1 MEVVYIKGSFQT
13 GSRMSAGKITVRG
26 AREHNL
32 KSVSLE
38 MPKDSL
44 IVCSGVSGSGKSSF
58 AFDTLYAEGQ
68 RRYIESL
75 SSYAR
80 QFLGQMEKPD
90 FDSIDGLS
98 PAISI
103 EQKTVSHNPRSTVG
117 TVTEIADYLRVLW
130 ARAGEPHCPSCGR
143 PVTTQTTQQM
153 TDTVL
158 GMTAGKRIYITA
170 PLLTNRKG
178 SHDDLVS
185 GIREKGFVRII
196 LNGELMELEQL
207 KSLDKKKRNSI
218 SVVVDRLVVNSDIE
232 SRLNDSIETAARLG
246 KGVIAVIDSD
256 TGETSLMSEH
266 NACVHCGI
274 SLPEMSPQLF
284 SFNNPIGMCPAC
296 SGLGYMLKVDP
307 DLIIPRPAMSIKAGA
322 VVPWG
327 IPQGWVAASLR
338 TMSNEMNFNLNTPWL
353 RLPEDVRDMILYG
366 SGDKE
371 FKINWKTSN
380 SSGAWNGPFEGVV
393 NRIERLYHQ
402 TGSDDMRKYYER
414 FFRKYTC
421 DKCSGSRVR
430 EEARAVLLGGR
441 GIQEISDM
449 TVGDALNF
457 FTGVKLTDYQKSI
470 AERLLR
476 EIESRLG
483 FLSNVGLHYL
493 TLNRA
498 APSLSGGE
506 AQRIRLASQIG
517 SGLTGVLYV
526 LDEPT
531 VGLHPRDNA
540 RLLKTLEHLRDIGNT
555 VIVVE
560 HDTDT
565 LLTADHIVDFGP
577 GAGSHGGE
585 LVAQGT
591 PAEIMMNPASVT
603 GDYLSGRKSIVRLG
617 EPRTTKTQWLELTG
631 ARLHNLKSVN
641 LEIPLGRFVA
651 VSGVSGSGKSSLVG
665 QTLYPAVSRLTGG
678 SSKKKPGPYTDIRGL
693 QHVDKIINISQ
704 DPIGRTPR
712 SNPATYTKVFDSIR
726 NLFAELP
733 ESRIRG
739 YKPGRF
745 SFNVKGGRCEDCH
758 GAGVKRIEMHFLP
771 DVFIECETCQG
782 HRFNRETLKIKFRE
796 HNISEVLNL
805 TIENSM
811 KLFERIPSIYSTL
824 KVIDEV
830 GLGYMQL
837 GQPAPTLSGGEAQR
851 VKLARELSRPST
863 THTLYILDEPTTGL
877 HPHDVSKLLKVLDKL
892 VRAGNTVVVI
902 EHNLDVILNADWVI
916 DLGPDGGDGGG
927 EIIASGTPMQ
937 IMETQASYTG
947 QHLKTIRKFKG

>member
-1 MEVVYIKGSFQT
+1 MGYIT
-13 GSRMSAGKITVRG
+13 GFNSNAGREMSSEKITVRG

-32 KSVSLE
+32 KGVSLE
-38 MPKDSL
+38 MPKHSF

-117 TVTEIADYLRVLW
+117 TVTEISDYLRVLW

-143 PVTTQTTQQM
+143 LVSTQTSQQM
-153 TDTVL
+153 ADAVL
-158 GMTAGKRIYITA
+158 SMAEGTRIYITS
-170 PLLTNRKG
+170 PVISNRKG
-178 SHDDLVS
+178 SHEDLLEE
-185 GIREKGFVRII
+185 IREKGFVRVI
-196 LNGELMELEQL
+196 LNGESMELEAL
-207 KSLDKKKRNSI
+207 KGLDSKKKNSL
-218 SVVVDRLVVNSDIE
+218 SVVVDRLVVNPGIE
-232 SRLNDSIETAARLG
+232 SRLTDSIETAVKLG
-246 KGVIAVIDSD
+246 KGIISIINAD
-256 TGETSLMSEH
+256 TGEEKLMSEN
-266 NACVHCGI
+266 NACVHCAI
-274 SLPEMSPQLF
+274 SLPELSPQLF
-284 SFNNPIGMCPAC
+284 SFNNPLGMCPSC

-307 DLIIPRPAMSIKAGA
+307 ELIVPKPAMSIKAGA

-338 TMSNEMNFNLNTPWL
+338 TMSAEMNFNLSTLWM
-353 RLPEDVRDMILYG
+353 RLPEEVKSMILYG

-371 FKINWKTSN
+371 FRINWQTSN

-393 NRIERLYHQ
+393 HRIERLYHQ
-402 TGSDDMRKYYER
+402 TGSDDMRKYYEK
-414 FFRKYTC
+414 FFRKHVC
-421 DKCSGSRVR
+421 DKCDGSRIR
-430 EEARAVLLGGR
+430 EEARAVLIDGR
-441 GIQEISDM
+441 GIQEVSGM
-449 TVGDALNF
+449 TVGDILKF
-457 FTGVKLTDYQKSI
+457 FNEVKLTDYQKSI
-470 AERLLR
+470 AERLLK
-476 EIESRLG
+476 EIKARLG

-493 TLNRA
+493 TLNRS

-540 RLLKTLEHLRDIGNT
+540 RLLKTLERLRDIGNT

-565 LLTADHIVDFGP
+565 LLAADHIVDFGP
-577 GAGSHGGE
+577 GAGAHGGKV
-585 LVAQGT
+585 VAQGT
-591 PAEIMMNPASVT
+591 PSEIMAHPESIT
-603 GDYLSGRKSIVRLG
+603 GAYLSGRKTIIRLG
-617 EPRTTKTQWLELTG
+617 HLRTKKTPFVTMKG
-631 ARLHNLKSVN
+631 ASLHNLNSVN
-641 LEIPLGRFVA
+641 VSIPLGRLVA
-651 VSGVSGSGKSSLVG
+651 VTGVSGSGKSSLIG
-665 QTLYPAVSRLTGG
+665 QTLFPAVSRLTGG
-678 SSKKKPGPYTDIRGL
+678 SSKMKPGPYTEIEGL
-693 QHVDKIINISQ
+693 HHVDKIINISQ

-726 NLFAELP
+726 NLFSELP

-745 SFNVKGGRCEDCH
+745 SFNVKGGRCEDCR
-758 GAGVKRIEMHFLP
+758 GAGVKKIEMHFLP

-782 HRFNRETLKIKFRE
+782 QRFNRETLKIRFRDY
-796 HNISEVLNL
+796 NISEILNM
-805 TIENSM
+805 TIERAM
-811 KLFERIPSIYSTL
+811 ELFERIPSIYSTL
-824 KVIDEV
+824 KVINEV
-830 GLGYMQL
+830 GLGYIQL

-851 VKLARELSRPST
+851 VKLAKELSRPST
-863 THTLYILDEPTTGL
+863 THTMYILDEPTTGL
-877 HPHDVSKLLKVLDKL
+877 HPHDVNKLLKVLDRL
-892 VRAGNTVVVI
+892 VSAGNTVVVI
-902 EHNLDVILNADWVI
+902 EHNMDVIASSDWVI

-927 EIIASGTPMQ
+927 EIIACGTPEQ
-937 IMETQASYTG
+937 IAEVENSHTG
-947 QHLKTIRKFKG
+947 YYLKQRRI